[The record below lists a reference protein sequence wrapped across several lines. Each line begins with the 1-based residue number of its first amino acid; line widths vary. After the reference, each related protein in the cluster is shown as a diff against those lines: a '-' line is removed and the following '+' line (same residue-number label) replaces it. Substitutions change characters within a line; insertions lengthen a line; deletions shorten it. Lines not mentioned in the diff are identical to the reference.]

1 MAEPSL
7 ALLQALTERLLD
19 GQRRMDVKLD
29 RVLDDVTDLK
39 SRMTG
44 AEEGLAGVNRRLDR
58 VDVRLARVEHRLELA
73 EHPC

>member
-1 MAEPSL
+1 M
-7 ALLQALTERLLD
+7 LQALAERLLD

-29 RVLDDVTDLK
+29 RLFDDVMDMKT
-39 SRMTG
+39 RMAG

-58 VDVRLARVEHRLELA
+58 VDVRLERVERRLELA